1 MISFNI
7 YFLIFSIFIFT
18 ICFYNLNKFGKYL
31 NIFDLPDN
39 KRKIHSKPIPKI
51 GGIFFFIIFLVSF
64 VQIFNFANFK
74 ETNNLNNL
82 LIPSF
87 FYFRIN

>member
-51 GGIFFFIIFLVSF
+51 GGIFFYY
-64 VQIFNFANFK
+64 
-74 ETNNLNNL
+74 
-82 LIPSF
+82 F
-87 FYFRIN
+87 FSILYSNI